1 MKGDVNSESEEDPFG
16 EELEVSFVIFLLALA
31 VNFYLL
37 LAKWTYDLW
46 GMFER
51 KCHKMSHLFKYTP
64 KMHLID

>member
-37 LAKWTYDLW
+37 L
-46 GMFER
+46 
-51 KCHKMSHLFKYTP
+51 KMKNKETFA
-64 KMHLID
+64 